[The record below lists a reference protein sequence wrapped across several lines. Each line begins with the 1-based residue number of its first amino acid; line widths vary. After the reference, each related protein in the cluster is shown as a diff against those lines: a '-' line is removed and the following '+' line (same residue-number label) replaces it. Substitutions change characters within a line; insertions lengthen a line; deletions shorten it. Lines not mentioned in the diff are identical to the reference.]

1 MPSVN
6 LSVLNQRQTPA
17 LYADTL
23 ANIPAAG
30 YLGRIFWSTDTF
42 AIYRDNGTGWDLF
55 GGPGTGT
62 VTGTG
67 TTGQIAIW
75 NGSTV
80 IGGTGTTGTGS
91 VVLSNSPAL
100 ISPSFNSVNVIGGIA
115 AMPTGSGT
123 LVYTSALAN
132 YVDLTTNQTI
142 AGLKIF
148 SNFLTVNAGLSSFG
162 TVGTP
167 LYTEAT
173 SGIALNAVATN
184 GNGEIIVN
192 NSTTKPTSTIQNLG
206 TYRIV
211 EFKNNSTTG
220 SWIANNGAFVLNG
233 GTSSQLLAADGSTVA
248 TSSFAPA
255 TGGTY
260 LPLAG
265 GNLTGVVN
273 STTRLNLGGATD
285 NSSYALNVTGNSIV
299 SGSTNGTSSAWSG
312 NMVTQI
318 STNSGSG
325 STYPLTIIKNT
336 LATQGD
342 GSSTFNFAGLE
353 ISSGAGAVDMYLS
366 TSYAAGTWEPAG
378 LLTVVTNH
386 PLIIKTNNTERI
398 RVTAGGVTNHTSR
411 INANGATDN
420 SIFAINTLGCIN
432 SNALSFTGSTVST
445 NQNLSTNTV
454 FVFNGGAG
462 VTWTLE
468 NPSGNNRIVYVK
480 NAGSGILTVNA
491 YAGTNIINNVAASV
505 SSITVTIGATAILW
519 QDGNV
524 KTYQLQ

>member
-17 LYADTL
+17 LYADTF
-23 ANIPAAG
+23 ANIPPAG

-100 ISPSFNSVNVIGGIA
+100 SSPSFTSVNVTGGIA

-123 LVYTSALAN
+123 LLYSSALGS
-132 YVDLTTNQTI
+132 YVPYTGATTDLNLGTKNITAYQFISTNNISGDKKSFQVGDDTWLGDGNVSNTLFITGQQAPTTAYI
-142 AGLKIF
+142 RLGSDA
-148 SNFLTVNAGLSSFG
+148 
-162 TVGTP
+162 
-167 LYTEAT
+167 
-173 SGIALNAVATN
+173 
-184 GNGEIIVN
+184 
-192 NSTTKPTSTIQNLG
+192 QNLG
-206 TYRIV
+206 FDGTNFGYTGNFNAAG
-211 EFKNNSTTG
+211 FKV
-220 SWIANNGAFVLNG
+220 NGKTDSFFVLAG
-233 GTSSQLLAADGSTVA
+233 GGTVA

-255 TGGTY
+255 TGGAY

-273 STTRLNLGGATD
+273 STTRLNLGGAVDDVLYT
-285 NSSYALNVTGNSIV
+285 LNVSGKSVFSNTIGIGGVPEVNTLTTGNIGLNGGGAAFGYS
-299 SGSTNGTSSAWSG
+299 SSLYLTANLYYNLNFTYKATAAASLLNLTNGGLILYTAPSG
-312 NMVTQI
+312 
-318 STNSGSG
+318 
-325 STYPLTIIKNT
+325 TI
-336 LATQGD
+336 
-342 GSSTFNFAGLE
+342 
-353 ISSGAGAVDMYLS
+353 
-366 TSYAAGTWEPAG
+366 
-378 LLTVVTNH
+378 
-386 PLIIKTNNTERI
+386 NNTATITKVFEI
-398 RVTAGGVTNHTSR
+398 LQTGVINATGR
-411 INANGATDN
+411 FNANGATDN
-420 SIFAINTLGCIN
+420 SIYAINSLGCIN
-432 SNALSFTGSTVST
+432 SNALSLTGSTVST

-462 VTWTLE
+462 ITWTLE
-468 NPSGNNRIVYVK
+468 NPSGNNRIIYVK
-480 NAGSGILTVNA
+480 NFGSANLTVA
-491 YAGTNIINNVAASV
+491 AFAGTHIVDAGGALQTSVQVNVGKT
-505 SSITVTIGATAILW
+505 TVFW

-524 KTYQLQ
+524 KSYELSN